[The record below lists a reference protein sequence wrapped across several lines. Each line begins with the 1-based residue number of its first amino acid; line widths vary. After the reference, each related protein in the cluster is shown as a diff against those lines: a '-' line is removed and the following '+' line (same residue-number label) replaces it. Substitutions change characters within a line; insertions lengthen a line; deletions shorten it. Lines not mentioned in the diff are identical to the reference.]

1 MQDQDIPILDVY
13 AQALADAAAEGP
25 GVDPIFDEARE
36 LLDYLNTQRDLIIFL
51 EKPAI
56 ELKDKKD
63 LVDKAFKAQLSPL
76 MMNLPHLLIDK
87 HRGGYWPG
95 VLERYIREIELRRG
109 IHAATVESAV
119 ELDETQMKQ
128 LQQTLEKRMGHD
140 LRITWRV
147 IPTLLGGVRFRC
159 GDHLIDGTLRQGL
172 NEIAQRLNDIELQPL
187 VADSD
192 DEDTQ
197 E

>member
-1 MQDQDIPILDVY
+1 MQEQDIPILDVY

-25 GVDPIFDEARE
+25 GVDAVFDEARE
-36 LLDYLNTQRDLIIFL
+36 LLDYLKTQRELMVFL

-56 ELKDKKD
+56 EQKDKKA
-63 LVDKAFKAQLSPL
+63 LITKAFQSQLTPL
-76 MMNLPHLLIDK
+76 MMNLPLLLIDK

-119 ELDETQMKQ
+119 ELDASQKSD
-128 LQQTLEKRMGHD
+128 LLKTLEKRMGHE

-147 IPTLLGGVRFRC
+147 VPALIGGVRFRC
-159 GDHLIDGTLRQGL
+159 GDYLIDGTLRQGL
-172 NEIAQRLNDIELQPL
+172 TEIAQRLRDVELQPIAAL
-187 VADSD
+187 EGE
-192 DEDTQ
+192 EDT